1 MAAYRPAATAD
12 RGRPPVPPR
21 PVVATRPGAA
31 RSATAATA
39 VVAVV
44 VGALAGAGVAFV
56 MHRVPVDDAFIT
68 LGYARRLGLHGD
80 WGMVEGLPSNTATSP
95 LSVLLLG
102 GLTAVLR
109 SAPLA
114 VAVATTAQFA
124 VAGYWLHGIGTA
136 LRLGRIAFPLLGLL
150 MLAVN
155 PLLMS
160 AYGLESQLALTLLVG
175 AGWAVVTGRPVTTGV
190 LAGLLVLTRP
200 DLGPSA
206 VVVLLALRSG
216 RWRAAGS
223 AVVVTV
229 PWFAGSWWW
238 LGSAVPDTAVIKG
251 SESWGGTS
259 FWNSVPHYFSIL
271 PGPVALSVV
280 PAVAGLLALPWW
292 WRHRLAWVWAGAA
305 LVHYLTMS
313 LLHPGPFFWHST
325 FWLCGLGLL
334 GAAAVARPLAARR
347 PAGVAAGA
355 LAGLYLVVAGWTGV
369 NDGLP
374 RREFAPV
381 SFNWATPAQY
391 EALAAR
397 LPAGATVLSPGEIGT
412 LAWFCECR
420 VVDQFADRGRFTP
433 LLDQRLA
440 ASGPVARALLE
451 ANYARYERPR
461 AVPLDFRIDTRLM
474 PAGTPGGELT
484 SLFTRSVRV
493 VTVSPVP
500 PGS

>member
-1 MAAYRPAATAD
+1 MA
-12 RGRPPVPPR
+12 VLL
-21 PVVATRPGAA
+21 RPGVAA
-31 RSATAATA
+31 RSEARGAGSAPA
-39 VVAVV
+39 VAVLLGV
-44 VGALAGAGVAFV
+44 ALGAGVVFV
-56 MHRVPVDDAFIT
+56 MHRVPVDDAYIT
-68 LGYARRLGLHGD
+68 LNYARQVGLHGN
-80 WGMVEGLPSNTATSP
+80 WGMVDGLQSNTATSP

-109 SAPLA
+109 SAPVAL
-114 VAVATTAQFA
+114 AVATTAQFA
-124 VAGYWLHGIGTA
+124 LAGYWLHGIARA
-136 LRLGRIAFPLLGLL
+136 LRLGPVAFPLLALAT
-150 MLAVN
+150 LAVN

-175 AGWAVVTGRPVTTGV
+175 AGRAVVTGRPVAAGA

-206 VVVLLALRSG
+206 LVVLAALPSG
-216 RWRAAGS
+216 RWRAAG
-223 AVVVTV
+223 AAAAVTV
-229 PWFAGSWWW
+229 PWFALSWWW

-259 FWNSVPHYFSIL
+259 FWNSVPHYWSIL

-292 WRHRLAWVWAGAA
+292 WRSRLAWVWAGAA
-305 LVHYLTMS
+305 VVHYGTMS

-334 GAAAVARPLAARR
+334 GAAAVGRLVGRRGPVGVLAGA
-347 PAGVAAGA
+347 AAGI
-355 LAGLYLVVAGWTGV
+355 YLLGTAWTGV

-374 RREFAPV
+374 RQGFAPI

-391 EALAAR
+391 EALARR
-397 LPAGATVLSPGEIGT
+397 LPAGTTVLSPGEIGT

-433 LLDQRLA
+433 LLDERLA
-440 ASGPVARALLE
+440 TAGPVTRALLE
-451 ANYARYERPR
+451 ANYARYERPA
-461 AVPLDFRIDTRLM
+461 AVPLDLRIDTRLA
-474 PAGTPGGELT
+474 PPGTPGGELT
-484 SLFTRSVRV
+484 SLFTRYVRV
-493 VTVSPVP
+493 VTVSPVR
-500 PGS
+500 